1 MAVIHL
7 EFDVDSDVH
16 PELHAM
22 LSSIGGGLSQ
32 GERLRQ
38 LAAIGLVWE
47 QYRLQGQLPSPLGA
61 PVDQAVD
68 AAAAVPAAAPSS
80 SESEPAPPAP
90 REIEREVESAARE
103 LPVLFD
109 VVHPDEATRL
119 IAVIGKHS
127 ANSAAAGSDPDPVP
141 AIPHKTPTRPR
152 LKRMKEKGLFKNG

>member
-1 MAVIHL
+1 VAVIHL

-22 LSSIGGGLSQ
+22 LSSIGSGMSQ

-38 LAAIGLVWE
+38 LAATGLVWE
-47 QYRLQGQLPSPLGA
+47 TYRLQGQFASPFEA
-61 PVDQAVD
+61 PVARAVD
-68 AAAAVPAAAPSS
+68 VAAAPASVPSS
-80 SESEPAPPAP
+80 SDPPPAP
-90 REIEREVESAARE
+90 QEIEHEIESAARE

-119 IAVIGKHS
+119 VAVIGKPS
-127 ANSAAAGSDPDPVP
+127 ANSAAAGSDPEPVP
-141 AIPHKTPTRPR
+141 ATPQKTPTRPR

>member
-1 MAVIHL
+1 VAVIHL

-22 LSSIGGGLSQ
+22 LSSIGNGLSQ

-38 LAAIGLVWE
+38 LAATGLVWE
-47 QYRLQGQLPSPLGA
+47 AYRLQGQLSSPFVA

-68 AAAAVPAAAPSS
+68 AGAAPAAVPSS
-80 SESEPAPPAP
+80 SDPPPAP
-90 REIEREVESAARE
+90 REIEHDVESAARE

-127 ANSAAAGSDPDPVP
+127 ANSPAAGSDPVPVP

>member
-22 LSSIGGGLSQ
+22 LSSIGSGLSQ

-47 QYRLQGQLPSPLGA
+47 TYRLQGQLPSPF
-61 PVDQAVD
+61 
-68 AAAAVPAAAPSS
+68 
-80 SESEPAPPAP
+80 SEPAAQAADAIAAPPATP
-90 REIEREVESAARE
+90 PSSEPSAPPEVDHHVDRARE

-119 IAVIGKHS
+119 IAAIGKHS
-127 ANSAAAGSDPDPVP
+127 ANSAAAGSDADPVP
-141 AIPHKTPTRPR
+141 AIPQKTPTRPR

>member
-7 EFDVDSDVH
+7 EFDVDSGVH
-16 PELHAM
+16 PELHAT
-22 LSSIGGGLSQ
+22 LSSIGSGVSQ

-38 LAAIGLVWE
+38 LAATGLVWE
-47 QYRLQGQLPSPLGA
+47 QYRLQGELPSPLGA
-61 PVDQAVD
+61 PVDGVVD
-68 AAAAVPAAAPSS
+68 AAATPAATPFLSD
-80 SESEPAPPAP
+80 PPPASP
-90 REIEREVESAARE
+90 EMEHDVESAARE

-127 ANSAAAGSDPDPVP
+127 ANSAAAGSDPDPVA
-141 AIPHKTPTRPR
+141 AIAPKTPTRPR

>member
-22 LSSIGGGLSQ
+22 LSAIGNGLSQ

-47 QYRLQGQLPSPLGA
+47 TYRLQGQLSSPFVDSVA
-61 PVDQAVD
+61 DQAVD
-68 AAAAVPAAAPSS
+68 AAATPASVPSS
-80 SESEPAPPAP
+80 SDLPAPQ
-90 REIEREVESAARE
+90 EIEHEVESAARE

-127 ANSAAAGSDPDPVP
+127 ANSAAAGPDPEPVP
-141 AIPHKTPTRPR
+141 EIPQKTPTRPR

>member
-1 MAVIHL
+1 VAVIHL

-22 LSSIGGGLSQ
+22 LSSIGSGMSQ

-38 LAAIGLVWE
+38 LAATGLVWE
-47 QYRLQGQLPSPLGA
+47 TYRLQGQLASPFEA
-61 PVDQAVD
+61 PVAQAVDVD
-68 AAAAVPAAAPSS
+68 AAAPASVPSS
-80 SESEPAPPAP
+80 SDPPVP
-90 REIEREVESAARE
+90 REIEHEIESAARE

-119 IAVIGKHS
+119 VAVIGKPS
-127 ANSAAAGSDPDPVP
+127 ANSAAAVSDPEPVP
-141 AIPHKTPTRPR
+141 AIPQKTPTRPR

>member
-22 LSSIGGGLSQ
+22 LSSIGSDASQ

-38 LAAIGLVWE
+38 LAATGLVWE
-47 QYRLQGQLPSPLGA
+47 TYRLQGQLPSPLGA
-61 PVDQAVD
+61 PVDQVVD
-68 AAAAVPAAAPSS
+68 AAAAPAVAPSL
-80 SESEPAPPAP
+80 SESQPAPPAP
-90 REIEREVESAARE
+90 REVEHEVESAARE

-127 ANSAAAGSDPDPVP
+127 ANSPAAGSDPDPVP

>member
-22 LSSIGGGLSQ
+22 LASIASGLSQ

-38 LAAIGLVWE
+38 LAATGLVWE
-47 QYRLQGQLPSPLGA
+47 TYRLQGQLSA
-61 PVDQAVD
+61 PFVDPVAQAVD
-68 AAAAVPAAAPSS
+68 AAAPASAPSS
-80 SESEPAPPAP
+80 TDPPAP
-90 REIEREVESAARE
+90 AEIEHDVESAARE

-109 VVHPDEATRL
+109 VVDPDEATRL
-119 IAVIGKHS
+119 IAAIGKHS
-127 ANSAAAGSDPDPVP
+127 ANSAAAGSDPDPVQEVP
-141 AIPHKTPTRPR
+141 QKTPTRSR

>member
-22 LSSIGGGLSQ
+22 LSSIGSDASQ

-38 LAAIGLVWE
+38 LAATGLVWE
-47 QYRLQGQLPSPLGA
+47 TYRLQGQLPSPLGA
-61 PVDQAVD
+61 PVNPVVD
-68 AAAAVPAAAPSS
+68 AAVTPPASAPSLS
-80 SESEPAPPAP
+80 DPPPAP
-90 REIEREVESAARE
+90 REIEHEVESAARE

-127 ANSAAAGSDPDPVP
+127 ANSSAAGSDPDPVP

>member
-7 EFDVDSDVH
+7 AFDVDSDVH

-22 LSSIGGGLSQ
+22 LASIGSDASQ

-38 LAAIGLVWE
+38 LAATGLVWE
-47 QYRLQGQLPSPLGA
+47 TYRLQGQLSSPFAA
-61 PVDQAVD
+61 PVVQAID
-68 AAAAVPAAAPSS
+68 ATATPAAASAPSS
-80 SESEPAPPAP
+80 SDPPPAP

-141 AIPHKTPTRPR
+141 AIPQKTPTRPR

>member
-1 MAVIHL
+1 VAVIHL

-22 LSSIGGGLSQ
+22 LSSIGSDASQ

-38 LAAIGLVWE
+38 LAATGLVWE
-47 QYRLQGQLPSPLGA
+47 TYRLQGQLPSPLGA
-61 PVDQAVD
+61 PVDQVVD
-68 AAAAVPAAAPSS
+68 AAAAPAVAPSL
-80 SESEPAPPAP
+80 SESQPAPPAP
-90 REIEREVESAARE
+90 REVEHEVESAARE

-127 ANSAAAGSDPDPVP
+127 ANSPAAGSDPDPVP
-141 AIPHKTPTRPR
+141 AIPHKSPTRPR